1 MLRSNPHPTTDRHK
15 PAFGLCKLPTRH
27 PKKKDPHNRGSF
39 FCAIPCKNAGKEA
52 GENLSP
58 QRGLSCYLGENSR
71 KLHAMRGFNHIAGGL
86 AFTGIFASFADVNLF
101 EKPQYVGACVF
112 FSLLPDID
120 HTRSTI
126 GKAFYPIAKMVD
138 RKYGHRTVT
147 HCFLFFVGVVA
158 LVGLLE
164 RLLTSGRTLTGIA
177 ALALGSHLLFDM
189 CTRQGV
195 PLFLPFTRARC
206 VLPGNPNMRLS
217 SKSPLAEVVVF
228 LGFCLL
234 LTTTLPLMA
243 NGFWATV
250 NNEFATFDHV
260 QRELDRKPD
269 ILYLETKE
277 GQAGQVVSATD
288 EATVIYNGRGFV
300 KLDPKTAHPL
310 RFKHTGKPRGTQR
323 LEFVAIDADSLRQI
337 VKLPLIALKATCT
350 VPIRYRIDGQQY
362 EQTTLAL
369 DYPAGFVFSVVAPD
383 NTATEQRLLTLR
395 AQVAEYDAASRLY
408 QQDLQ
413 MYKMQIDRMSQQH
426 AQLSEYD
433 QGRNVEDIAKAKALL
448 AATKAPDHAAARAIA
463 VVEINRLKSTLKGQK
478 PTFTG
483 VATLWK
489 P

>member
-1 MLRSNPHPTTDRHK
+1 
-15 PAFGLCKLPTRH
+15 
-27 PKKKDPHNRGSF
+27 
-39 FCAIPCKNAGKEA
+39 
-52 GENLSP
+52 
-58 QRGLSCYLGENSR
+58 
-71 KLHAMRGFNHIAGGL
+71 MRGFNHIAGGL

-101 EKPQYVGACVF
+101 SKPEYVGACVF

-126 GKAFYPIAKMVD
+126 GKAFYPIAKLVD

-147 HCFLFFVGVVA
+147 HCFPFFLAVVA
-158 LVGLLE
+158 LVGLTE
-164 RLLTSGRTLTGIA
+164 RLLTNGRTLTGVA

-217 SKSPLAEVVVF
+217 SKAPLAEIVVF

-260 QRELDRKPD
+260 LRESDRKSD

-277 GQAGQVVSATD
+277 GQTGQVVSATP
-288 EATVIYNGRGFV
+288 EAVILYNGRGFV
-300 KLDPKTAHPL
+300 KLDPKKSHPAAF
-310 RFKHTGKPRGTQR
+310 RHTGKPRGLER

-337 VKLPLIALKATCT
+337 VKLPLASLKATCT
-350 VPIRYRIDGQQY
+350 APVRYRIDGQQF
-362 EQTTLAL
+362 EQTTLTL
-369 DYPAGFVFSVVAPD
+369 DYPAGFVFAVVAPD

-395 AQVAEYDAASRLY
+395 AQVAEYDAATRLY
-408 QQDLQ
+408 QQDLM
-413 MYKMQIDRMSQQH
+413 MYKMQIARMTQQH
-426 AQLSEYD
+426 GQLSEYD

-463 VVEINRLKSTLKGQK
+463 VAEINRLKSALKGKK

-483 VATLWK
+483 VAQIWK